1 MGLMYR
7 VRYASSGWTG
17 GPGLNTF
24 YFSVPTT
31 GPDGGEASACA
42 AGVRDFF
49 GALLTNT
56 FPVGWVGNVL
66 PSVDV
71 IFDEDGELT
80 DSFGITPGTDQ
91 AGSATTEFGAT
102 PLMMQLRLLT
112 DDVVT
117 GRRIQGRCFLGPV
130 KEIADSNGSISAV
143 DAGNVTAAAIAELA
157 PIAPPQVVWRR
168 PRKAT
173 APGGA
178 RIGSKHLVSGYS
190 TPTRWAILKSRR
202 D

>member
-1 MGLMYR
+1 MPLMYR
-7 VRYASSGWTG
+7 VRYVSRGWTG

-24 YFSVPTT
+24 YFNVTT
-31 GPDGGEASACA
+31 DPDGGEASAVA

-56 FPVGWVGNVL
+56 FPVGWMGNIL
-66 PSVDV
+66 PAVDV
-71 IFDEDGELT
+71 IQDTDGELT
-80 DSFGITPGTDQ
+80 GSFGVTPGTDQ
-91 AGSATTEFGAT
+91 AGSGTTEFGGT

-112 DDVVT
+112 DDVVA
-117 GRRIQGRCFLGPV
+117 GRRIQGRCFIGPV
-130 KEIADSNGSISAV
+130 KEVADNGGQIGST
-143 DAGNVTAAAIAELA
+143 DAGNVTAAAVAELA
-157 PIAPPQVVWRR
+157 PLAVAQCVWRR

-178 RIGSKHLVSGYS
+178 RVGSRHIITGYD
-190 TPTRWAILKSRR
+190 TPTKWAILKSRR